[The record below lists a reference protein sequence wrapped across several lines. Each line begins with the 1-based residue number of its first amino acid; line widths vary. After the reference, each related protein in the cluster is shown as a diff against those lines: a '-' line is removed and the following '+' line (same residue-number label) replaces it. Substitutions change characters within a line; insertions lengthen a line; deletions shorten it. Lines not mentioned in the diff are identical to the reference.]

1 VSSEQFLTTRNR
13 LAKATGHD
21 KRSRIIREATPAAWL
36 LLGPRQIVPL
46 FDAPAPAAIDAAANS
61 NSQPMKTKP
70 KTLDAAKSII
80 SNLETDLAKANE
92 AIASAN
98 VVQPISTAP
107 QDASTTPANV
117 QPAAVAKPPVK
128 TEEDLNLPALTES
141 DLEAEIRG
149 ETDYKKRWLLQRSL
163 ARLQEKRAQS
173 EVIAKRGRFLGTMGV
188 HRNS

>member
-1 VSSEQFLTTRNR
+1 
-13 LAKATGHD
+13 
-21 KRSRIIREATPAAWL
+21 
-36 LLGPRQIVPL
+36 
-46 FDAPAPAAIDAAANS
+46 
-61 NSQPMKTKP
+61 MKTKP